1 MTAFQTEHA
10 VVIAAPIERVWEV
23 IISPTAGRNW
33 RNADFATD
41 WTVGS
46 SFEIAAQ
53 VGSKTYR
60 DKGRVLAVVPPGPL
74 RYAYWSRV
82 SGLNVDA
89 ENWSVVTLSLASV
102 ADGTRLTVM
111 QAVPPSP
118 TRHVR
123 GETIGPESGVRHA
136 AFYWRTTLEVI
147 RQVAEAAT

>member
-23 IISPTAGRNW
+23 ITSSTAGRDW
-33 RNADFATD
+33 RTADFATD

-46 SFEIAAQ
+46 LFEIAAHI
-53 VGSKTYR
+53 GSKTYR
-60 DKGRVLAVVPPGPL
+60 DRGRVLAVVPPGLL

-89 ENWSVVTLSLASV
+89 ENWSVVTLSLAAV
-102 ADGTRLTVM
+102 ADGTRLTVV

-118 TRHVR
+118 ARYAR
-123 GETIGPESGVRHA
+123 GETIGTESGVRHA
-136 AFYWRTTLEVI
+136 AFYWRTSLEVI
-147 RQVAEAAT
+147 RQVAEAAG